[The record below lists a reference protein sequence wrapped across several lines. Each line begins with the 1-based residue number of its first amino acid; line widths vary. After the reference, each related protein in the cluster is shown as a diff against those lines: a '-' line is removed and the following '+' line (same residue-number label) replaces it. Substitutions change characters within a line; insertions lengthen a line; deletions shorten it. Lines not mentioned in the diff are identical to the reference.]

1 MAFTKV
7 VSVRSNVSRAVMLL
21 LTYMIYVRDNVVQNA
36 GHYRENK
43 HWQGEP
49 DPDAQRRCAS
59 P

>member
-43 HWQGEP
+43 H
-49 DPDAQRRCAS
+49 
-59 P
+59 